1 MLRGGIVSVLEN
13 LKENVIAGNESKVLE
28 YTQKAL
34 DEGIDLEKILNDG
47 FIPGMDVVGSKFQAN
62 EIYVPEM
69 LISAKAMKAGM
80 KILEPLLTEAGVE
93 PIGKVVIGTVKGDLH
108 DIGKNL
114 VAMMLEG
121 GGFEVIDAGVDITAQ
136 KFIDLV
142 KENKP
147 DILGLSALLTTTM
160 VEIKNV
166 IDVFKEEALRDDV
179 KIIVGGAP
187 VSEDYAKEVGA
198 DGYSPDAAAAVLM
211 AKKILGK

>member
-1 MLRGGIVSVLEN
+1 MVSVLEN
-13 LKENVIAGNESKVLE
+13 LKENVIAGDESKVME

-34 DEGIDLEKILNDG
+34 DEGVDLEKILNDG
-47 FIPGMDVVGSKFQAN
+47 FIPAMDVVGRKFQAN

-80 KILEPLLTEAGVE
+80 KILEPLLTKAGIE

-121 GGFEVIDAGVDITAQ
+121 AGFEVIDAGVDVSAQ
-136 KFIDLV
+136 KFVDLIR
-142 KENKP
+142 ENNAN
-147 DILGLSALLTTTM
+147 ILGLSALLTTTM
-160 VEIKNV
+160 VEMKNV
-166 IDVFKEEALRDDV
+166 IDTFEENGLRDSV

-187 VSEDYAKEVGA
+187 VNADYAKEIGA
-198 DGYSPDAAAAVLM
+198 DGYSHDAASTADL
-211 AKKILGK
+211 AKELIGK

>member
-1 MLRGGIVSVLEN
+1 MSVLED
-13 LKENVIAGNESKVLE
+13 LKESVINGDEKKVIE

-34 DEGIDLEKILNDG
+34 DEGIDVEKILNDG

-69 LISAKAMKAGM
+69 LMSAKAMKAGM
-80 KILEPLLTEAGVE
+80 KILEPLLTEAGIE

-121 GGFEVIDAGVDITAQ
+121 GGFEVIDAGVDITPQ
-136 KFIDLV
+136 KFMDLV

-160 VEIKNV
+160 GEIKNV
-166 IDVFKEEALRDDV
+166 IDAFKENGFRDDI
-179 KIIVGGAP
+179 KIMVGGAP
-187 VSEDYAKEVGA
+187 LTDDYAKEVGA
-198 DGYSPDAAAAVLM
+198 DGYSPDAASAVDL
-211 AKKILGK
+211 AKELLGK

>member
-1 MLRGGIVSVLEN
+1 VSVLEN

-47 FIPGMDVVGSKFQAN
+47 FIPGMDVVGNKFQAN

-136 KFIDLV
+136 KFMDLV

-160 VEIKNV
+160 MEMKNV
-166 IDVFKEEALRDDV
+166 IDAFKEEGLRDDI

-187 VSEDYAKEVGA
+187 VSEDYAKDIDA
-198 DGYSPDAAAAVLM
+198 DGYSRDAASAVNL
-211 AKKILGK
+211 AKKLLGK

>member
-1 MLRGGIVSVLEN
+1 VSVLEE
-13 LKENVIAGNESKVLE
+13 LKESVINGDEKKVIE

-34 DEGIDLEKILNDG
+34 DEGVDLEKILNDG

-121 GGFEVIDAGVDITAQ
+121 GGFEVIDAGVDITPQ
-136 KFIDLV
+136 KFMDLV

-160 VEIKNV
+160 GEIKNV
-166 IDVFKEEALRDDV
+166 IDAFKEKGLRDDV

-187 VSEDYAKEVGA
+187 VSEDYAKDIGA
-198 DGYSPDAAAAVLM
+198 DGYSPDAASAVDL
-211 AKKILGK
+211 AKKLLGK

>member
-1 MLRGGIVSVLEN
+1 MSLLTD
-13 LKENVIAGNESKVLE
+13 LKESVINGDEKKVIE
-28 YTQKAL
+28 CTQKAL
-34 DEGIDLEKILNDG
+34 DEGIDLERILNDG

-93 PIGKVVIGTVKGDLH
+93 PIGKVVIGTVMGDLH

-121 GGFEVIDAGVDITAQ
+121 GGFEVIDAGVDVTPQ
-136 KFIDLV
+136 KFMDLV

-160 VEIKNV
+160 GEIKNV
-166 IDVFKEEALRDDV
+166 IDAFKENGLRDDI
-179 KIIVGGAP
+179 KIMVGGAP
-187 VSEDYAKEVGA
+187 LTDDYAKEVGA
-198 DGYSPDAAAAVLM
+198 DGYSPDAASAVDL
-211 AKKILGK
+211 AKELLGK

>member
-1 MLRGGIVSVLEN
+1 MSVLEE
-13 LKENVIAGNESKVLE
+13 LKENVIAGNENKVLQ
-28 YTQKAL
+28 YTKQAL
-34 DEGIDLEKILNDG
+34 DESVGVEEILNDG
-47 FIPGMDVVGSKFQAN
+47 FIPAMEVVGNKFQAN

-93 PIGKVVIGTVKGDLH
+93 PIGRIVIGTVKGDLH

-121 GGFEVIDAGVDITAQ
+121 AGFEVIDVGVDVSPQ
-136 KFIDLV
+136 KFIDSV
-142 KENKP
+142 KEKKAN
-147 DILGLSALLTTTM
+147 ILGLSALLTTTM

-166 IDVFKEEALRDDV
+166 IDVFKAEGLRDDI

-187 VSEDYAKEVGA
+187 VNADYAKEIGA
-198 DGYSPDAAAAVLM
+198 DGYSPDAASAADL
-211 AKKILGK
+211 ARELTGK

>member
-1 MLRGGIVSVLEN
+1 MSVLEN

-28 YTQKAL
+28 YTQEAL

-47 FIPGMDVVGSKFQAN
+47 FIPGMEVVGGKFQAN

-80 KILEPLLTEAGVE
+80 KILEPLLTKAGIE
-93 PIGKVVIGTVKGDLH
+93 PIGRVVIGTVKGDLH

-121 GGFEVIDAGVDITAQ
+121 AGFEVIDAGVDVSPE
-136 KFIDLV
+136 KFMDLI
-142 KENKP
+142 KEKNAN
-147 DILGLSALLTTTM
+147 ILGLSALLTTTM

-166 IDVFKEEALRDDV
+166 IDAFKAEGLRDNV

-187 VSEDYAKEVGA
+187 VNTDYAKEIGA
-198 DGYSPDAAAAVLM
+198 DGYSPNAASAADL
-211 AKKILGK
+211 AKELISK

>member
-80 KILEPLLTEAGVE
+80 KILEPLLTEAGIE

-136 KFIDLV
+136 KFMDLV

-166 IDVFKEEALRDDV
+166 IDAFKEEGLRDDV

-187 VSEDYAKEVGA
+187 VSEDYAKDIGA
-198 DGYSPDAAAAVLM
+198 DGYSPDAASAVNL
-211 AKKILGK
+211 AKKLLGK

>member
-1 MLRGGIVSVLEN
+1 MSVLDV
-13 LKENVIAGNESKVLE
+13 LKESVIAGDEKKVLE

-34 DEGIDLEKILNDG
+34 DEGTALEKILDEG
-47 FIPGMDVVGSKFQAN
+47 FIPGMEVVGNKFQAN

-80 KILEPLLTEAGVE
+80 KILEPLLTKAGVKRV
-93 PIGKVVIGTVKGDLH
+93 GKVVIGTVKGDLH

-121 GGFEVIDAGVDITAQ
+121 AGFEVIDAGVDVSAQ
-136 KFIDLV
+136 KFVDLI
-142 KENKP
+142 KETNA

-160 VEIKNV
+160 TEIKKV
-166 IDVFKEEALRDDV
+166 IDVFEEKGLRDKV

-187 VSEDYAKEVGA
+187 LSAEYATEIEA
-198 DGYSPDAAAAVLM
+198 DGYSPDAASAAAL
-211 AKKILGK
+211 AKKMVS

>member
-1 MLRGGIVSVLEN
+1 VSVLEN

-28 YTQKAL
+28 YTRKAL

-136 KFIDLV
+136 KFMDLV

-166 IDVFKEEALRDDV
+166 IDAFKEEGLRDDV

-187 VSEDYAKEVGA
+187 VSENYAKDIGA
-198 DGYSPDAAAAVLM
+198 DGYSPDAASAVNL
-211 AKKILGK
+211 AKNLLGK

>member
-1 MLRGGIVSVLEN
+1 MSVLED
-13 LKENVIAGNESKVLE
+13 LKESVINGNEKKVIE

-34 DEGIDLEKILNDG
+34 DEGIDLEKILNEG

-121 GGFEVIDAGVDITAQ
+121 GGFEVIDAGVDVTPQ

-160 VEIKNV
+160 VEINNV
-166 IDVFKEEALRDDV
+166 IDAFKENGLRDDI
-179 KIIVGGAP
+179 KIMVGGAP
-187 VSEDYAKEVGA
+187 LNEDYAEEIGA
-198 DGYSPDAAAAVLM
+198 DGYSPDAASAVLV
-211 AKKILGK
+211 AKKLLGK

>member
-1 MLRGGIVSVLEN
+1 MSVLEN

-28 YTQKAL
+28 YTRKAL

-136 KFIDLV
+136 KFMDLV

-166 IDVFKEEALRDDV
+166 IDAFKEEGLRDDV

-187 VSEDYAKEVGA
+187 VSENYAKDIGA
-198 DGYSPDAAAAVLM
+198 DGYSPDAASAVNL
-211 AKKILGK
+211 AKNLLGK

>member
-1 MLRGGIVSVLEN
+1 MSVLEE
-13 LKENVIAGNESKVLE
+13 LKESVIAGNESKVVE
-28 YTQKAL
+28 YTKQAL
-34 DEGIDLEKILNDG
+34 DEGVDLEKILNEG
-47 FIPGMDVVGSKFQAN
+47 FIPGMDVVGDLFQAN

-121 GGFEVIDAGVDITAQ
+121 GGFEVIDAGVDVTSQ
-136 KFIDLV
+136 KFINLV

-147 DILGLSALLTTTM
+147 DILCVSALLTTTM
-160 VEIKNV
+160 GEIKNV
-166 IDVFKEEALRDDV
+166 IDAFEENGLRDDI
-179 KIIVGGAP
+179 KIMVGGAP
-187 VSEDYAKEVGA
+187 LSEEYAKEVGA
-198 DGYSPDAAAAVLM
+198 DGYTPDAASAVDL
-211 AKKILGK
+211 AKKLVGRKNN

>member
-1 MLRGGIVSVLEN
+1 MSVLED

-34 DEGIDLEKILNDG
+34 EEGVGLEKILNDG
-47 FIPGMDVVGSKFQAN
+47 FIPAMDVVGSRFQAN

-80 KILEPLLTEAGVE
+80 KILEPLLTKAGIE

-114 VAMMLEG
+114 VSMMLEG
-121 GGFEVIDAGVDITAQ
+121 AGFEVIDAGVDVSAQ
-136 KFIDLV
+136 KFMDLV
-142 KENKP
+142 KENNAN
-147 DILGLSALLTTTM
+147 ILGLSALLTTTM

-166 IDVFKEEALRDDV
+166 IDAFKENGLRDDL

-187 VSEDYAKEVGA
+187 VNADYAKEIGA
-198 DGYSPDAAAAVLM
+198 DGYSPDAASAADL
-211 AKKILGK
+211 AKGLIGK